1 MSKTSATK
9 GWCGTDDGFDLPRG
23 RACWL
28 APAGFV
34 SDKPLREAGDLIA
47 VQSLRGCA
55 ALTCGVLIYG
65 LMLM

>member
-1 MSKTSATK
+1 MV
-9 GWCGTDDGFDLPRG
+9 R

-28 APAGFV
+28 APTGFV